1 MLIYRDF
8 TFDAAHVL
16 DGYSED
22 HPYGRIHGHSFRAR
36 VWIQG
41 KPLKEN
47 NMITDLGYISD
58 QCKEIKNML
67 DHNTLNNV
75 KGLVSG
81 LRSTLCKLLADLK
94 PIYPGGLQYLPVD
107 KVSQYPPLKMIVI
120 YGNV

>member
-41 KPLKEN
+41 EPLKKN
-47 NMITDLGYISD
+47 NMITDLPTFD
-58 QCKEIKNML
+58 KQPEL
-67 DHNTLNNV
+67 HTLH
-75 KGLVSG
+75 
-81 LRSTLCKLLADLK
+81 R
-94 PIYPGGLQYLPVD
+94 Y
-107 KVSQYPPLKMIVI
+107 
-120 YGNV
+120 